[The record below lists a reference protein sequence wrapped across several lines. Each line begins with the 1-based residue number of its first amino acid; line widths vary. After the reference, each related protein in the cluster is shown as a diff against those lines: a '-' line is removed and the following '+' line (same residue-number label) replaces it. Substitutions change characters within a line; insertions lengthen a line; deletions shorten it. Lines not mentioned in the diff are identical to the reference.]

1 MDIKSQEELFEK
13 NWEHYSKIMLEDRVP
28 LFDDGVIYSGRKLYD
43 RNNPPFIASIVNV
56 SHSLWKN
63 LQQIQAAFDR
73 IDSRHTYFHPI
84 YFHITLKE
92 FGWED
97 QVEIQDIIEK
107 MTKIAGNFSPF
118 DLEIRGINCFERIIF
133 AQVFDTKQYL
143 ESIFNKIF
151 EEYPHL
157 EKYFPFYIPHISL
170 ARIETTEAR
179 NIIREINKKYKNV
192 KIGSMRVDEIQ
203 IVAARPYLSAGRI
216 EIREQIK
223 LR

>member
-13 NWEHYSKIMLEDRVP
+13 NWEHYSKILLEDRVP
-28 LFDDGVIYSGRKLYD
+28 LFDDSVIYSGKKLYD
-43 RNNPPFIASIVNV
+43 KNNPPFLASIVKV
-56 SHSLWKN
+56 PHSLCEN

-73 IDSRHTYFHPI
+73 IDRRHTYFHHI

-97 QVEIQDIIEK
+97 QVEIKEISEK
-107 MTKIAGNFSPF
+107 MTRVANNFSPF
-118 DLEIRGINCFERIIF
+118 ELEIKGINCFERIIF
-133 AQVFDTKQYL
+133 AQVFDKNQVL

-151 EEYPHL
+151 EEFPHL

-179 NIIREINKKYKNV
+179 NLIHVINEKYRNIEI
-192 KIGSMRVDEIQ
+192 GFMRVEDIQ
-203 IVAARPYLSAGRI
+203 IVAARPYLTVGRI
-216 EIREQIK
+216 DIREKIS
-223 LR
+223 LG

>member
-1 MDIKSQEELFEK
+1 
-13 NWEHYSKIMLEDRVP
+13 
-28 LFDDGVIYSGRKLYD
+28 
-43 RNNPPFIASIVNV
+43 
-56 SHSLWKN
+56 
-63 LQQIQAAFDR
+63 
-73 IDSRHTYFHPI
+73 
-84 YFHITLKE
+84 
-92 FGWED
+92 
-97 QVEIQDIIEK
+97 

-179 NIIREINKKYKNV
+179 NIIREINKKYRDV
-192 KIGSMRVDEIQ
+192 KIGSMRVDGIQ
-203 IVAARPYLSAGRI
+203 IVAVRPYLSTGRI

-223 LR
+223 LK